1 LGLKTSALKILGMKK
16 MVKIHGHK
24 NKSNFQDFSQQ
35 EKGWTTYAFLQSPAR
50 SVTSQHDRNGTSQKW
65 L

>member
-35 EKGWTTYAFLQSPAR
+35 EKGWTTYAFL
-50 SVTSQHDRNGTSQKW
+50 
-65 L
+65 